1 MIKNERRGIQKVR
14 EKRKRDRQT
23 QRQTDRQI
31 GRQAG
36 RLTESALKGNNPKKE
51 RNRDTQV

>member
-14 EKRKRDRQT
+14 EKRKRDRQP